1 LLAPALEGQDIGLVS
16 EAGMPAIADPGA
28 SVVRAAHEL
37 GLAVAPLSGPVSLM
51 LALAASGLNG
61 QNFAFVGY
69 VPQDAGERSARL
81 RALEGLAMR
90 TGQTQLLIE
99 APYRNAALFEAV
111 LQSLQPSTRLAL
123 SCGLTLGTG
132 WSRCLSVQN
141 WKKQAAPVL
150 SEPTVFAIG
159 R

>member
-1 LLAPALEGQDIGLVS
+1 
-16 EAGMPAIADPGA
+16 
-28 SVVRAAHEL
+28 
-37 GLAVAPLSGPVSLM
+37 
-51 LALAASGLNG
+51 
-61 QNFAFVGY
+61 
-69 VPQDAGERSARL
+69 
-81 RALEGLAMR
+81 MR